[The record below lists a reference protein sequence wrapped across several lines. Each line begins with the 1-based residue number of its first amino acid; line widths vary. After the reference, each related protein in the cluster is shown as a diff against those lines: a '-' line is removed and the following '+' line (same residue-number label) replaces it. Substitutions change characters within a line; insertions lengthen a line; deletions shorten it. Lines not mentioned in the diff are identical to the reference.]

1 MSHIDTTELIKL
13 LEVAQETITG
23 SSQVRGLLGAVH
35 TKLILLSAAQSAARV
50 GASRELLAEILDE
63 RN

>member
-50 GASRELLAEILDE
+50 GASRELLCQILDE